1 MNLEEK
7 IKDFVHDQG
16 VEVVGLAGPERLNG
30 PPSLDLNYSMPGAR
44 SVISMAL
51 PMNVD
56 ALYDFLAKRSP
67 APHNLDQFFNYQRL
81 QRIGANVADY
91 LNSMGYRAMGVPLN
105 ADPAKKLGVIWDML
119 KRGLTTGDAA
129 PRFDVLRRLC
139 SILWPPEL
147 FEGIPELEDFPED
160 ESERLRILAEFVR
173 RMGVKGIDDYPI
185 PIICGQC
192 ALVCGPTLEETAER
206 YRTLADAGLVVP
218 GPGGRMTRVDTFE
231 EARAMRARYPF
242 KASLG

>member
-1 MNLEEK
+1 M
-7 IKDFVHDQG
+7 
-16 VEVVGLAGPERLNG
+16 
-30 PPSLDLNYSMPGAR
+30 
-44 SVISMAL
+44 
-51 PMNVD
+51 
-56 ALYDFLAKRSP
+56 
-67 APHNLDQFFNYQRL
+67 
-81 QRIGANVADY
+81 
-91 LNSMGYRAMGVPLN
+91 
-105 ADPAKKLGVIWDML
+105 
-119 KRGLTTGDAA
+119 
-129 PRFDVLRRLC
+129 C

-242 KASLG
+242 KASLGRKLKDTVDTFILWHKHYFGLEPKSFVGARLYELRLRKALREAGKGR